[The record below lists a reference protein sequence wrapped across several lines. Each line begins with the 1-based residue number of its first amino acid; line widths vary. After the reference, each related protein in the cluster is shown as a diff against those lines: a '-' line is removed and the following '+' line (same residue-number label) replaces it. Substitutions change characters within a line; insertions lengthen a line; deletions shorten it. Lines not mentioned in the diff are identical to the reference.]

1 MTSYKIETA
10 NSKNDLADKASQL
23 IAMHIDLVLDQKE
36 RAQIALSGRS
46 TPQKTYK
53 LLGKEHLPWDRVDV
67 FLGDERWVDQ
77 SDKASNAGMLKETL
91 LASSP
96 GSSCR
101 FHPIPTIE
109 YSTPIESAE
118 AFSNNL
124 DKTCSGRPPVF
135 DLILLGLGDDGHTAS
150 LFPYSEALNI
160 KNHWTT
166 TAHANG
172 HDRITLTYP
181 VLSAANKVVFLISG
195 ASKQLPLKRLIDPEE
210 SFIRTP
216 AKLVQPDSEI
226 LILADEEASLSL

>member
-1 MTSYKIETA
+1 METY
-10 NSKNDLADKASQL
+10 NVERVSDKNELALRASSL
-23 IAMHIDLVLDQKE
+23 IASYISIALAEKDRV
-36 RAQIALSGRS
+36 QIALSGGS

-124 DKTCSGRPPVF
+124 DKTCSGKPPVF

-226 LILADEEASLSL
+226 LILADEEASLVL